1 MHKLLQEER
10 LQGSTL
16 LVLANKQDLDGAA
29 SSDEIR
35 DLLKL
40 GMKLVSLFLSS
51 RFKIISKL
59 ITGQLSQFQL
69 LMTKS
74 KNCKM
79 HLDGLLTILHQEFS
93 LLINS

>member
-29 SSDEIR
+29 TSDEIR

-40 GMKLVSLFLSS
+40 GKYRSEIKILF
-51 RFKIISKL
+51 
-59 ITGQLSQFQL
+59 
-69 LMTKS
+69 
-74 KNCKM
+74 
-79 HLDGLLTILHQEFS
+79 
-93 LLINS
+93 

>member
-40 GMKLVSLFLSS
+40 GMVLLNSLIYFYICMLISQ
-51 RFKIISKL
+51 IISKR
-59 ITGQLSQFQL
+59 ITGRLSPFRR
-69 LMTKS
+69 
-74 KNCKM
+74 
-79 HLDGLLTILHQEFS
+79 
-93 LLINS
+93 